1 MRKSVVHSVEKLLVF
16 CALVSSC
23 TQTDDTGGVNES
35 ESESNQKLSVIG
47 NIPSDC
53 GEFILKLKEGSPE
66 TKTPSTYT
74 VPLEKVIDA
83 FSPCGSLKM
92 ERLFPADTRFEGRTK
107 REGLDRWYVAKFDGS
122 SSGDEIVRIL
132 ETTGAVDIVEFPTGI
147 NVDEASGA
155 ETPETKSA
163 YSESV
168 SRDFDFP
175 FNESRGEALKQWHYN
190 NTGTVLGKT
199 SLYGADANVWAAWSL
214 CQGNSDVIV
223 AVIDQGVKYDH
234 EDLADNMW
242 VNTAELYGLE
252 GVDDD
257 GNGYVDDIY
266 GYNFVSGNASI
277 VCSADLSHGTHVAGT
292 IAAVNNNGKGVNGI
306 AGGSGSGDGV
316 RIMTLQTVGT
326 LADVNASSGVAGTVR
341 AIKYAADN
349 GAVICQNSWS
359 YAGDI
364 SQADWNRTQYSSIKE
379 AMAYFT
385 KYAGTDDNGDQTGP
399 MKGGL
404 MVFSAGNDNTFLPC
418 YPAADELAV
427 SVSATNYN
435 GGRAYYSDYGSWIDI
450 SAPGGD
456 FKTDSENGGV
466 YSTTVGENGES
477 SYGYMQGTSMA
488 CPHVSG
494 ACALAVSYY
503 YGREKRKGLTAG
515 MLREALLSSSADV
528 DINMPKNLIGQMGRG
543 NLDTYALLRYVDPS
557 AGYLRAIED
566 QAVSKGGVVTLDL
579 SEYFFSTAAITVSI
593 TNKDVITADLE
604 RGVLK
609 ITGVSAGTAA
619 VTLSDATSATRSF
632 TVTVR

>member
-1 MRKSVVHSVEKLLVF
+1 MRKSSFQNIEKLLVF

-23 TQTDDTGGVNES
+23 SLTDDIGGGNES
-35 ESESNQKLSVIG
+35 ELERELSVIG
-47 NIPSDC
+47 KVLPDN
-53 GEFILKLKEGSPE
+53 GEFILKLKEDCPE
-66 TKTPSTYT
+66 TKSPSTYT
-74 VPLEKVIDA
+74 VPAEKVRDA
-83 FSPCGSLKM
+83 FASCGSFRM
-92 ERLFPADTRFEGRTK
+92 ERLFPSDTRFEGRTK
-107 REGLDRWYVAKFDGS
+107 REGLDRWYLAKFDGHS
-122 SSGDEIVRIL
+122 SSDEIVKLL
-132 ETTGAVDIVEFPTGI
+132 EATGVVDVVEFPAEI
-147 NVDEASGA
+147 NVDEVSEAKG
-155 ETPETKSA
+155 PVTKSS

-168 SRDFDFP
+168 SREFEFP
-175 FNESRGEALKQWHYN
+175 FNENRNEALKQWHYN
-190 NTGTVLGKT
+190 NTGDVLGKS
-199 SLYGADANVWAAWSL
+199 SLCGADANVWAAWSL

-242 VNTAELYGLE
+242 VNVAELNGVE

-257 GNGYVDDIY
+257 GNGYVDDVY

-277 VCSADLSHGTHVAGT
+277 VWSSALTHGTHVAGT

-306 AGGSGSGDGV
+306 AGGSGNGDGV

-326 LADVNASSGVAGTVR
+326 LADANASSGIAGTVR

-359 YAGDI
+359 YDSDI
-364 SQADWNRTQYSSIKE
+364 SQADWNRTQYSSVKE

-404 MVFSAGNDNTFLPC
+404 MVFSAGNDNTFVPC

-427 SVSATNYN
+427 AVAATDYN
-435 GGRAYYSDYGSWIDI
+435 GARAYYSDYGSWIDI

-456 FKTDSENGGV
+456 FKTDSSNGGV

-477 SYGYMQGTSMA
+477 SYGYLQGTSMS

-503 YGREKRKGLTAG
+503 YGKEKRMGLTAE
-515 MLREALLSSSADV
+515 MLREALLSSAADV
-528 DINMPKNLIGQMGRG
+528 DINMPEDLKGEMGRG

-557 AGYLRAIED
+557 AGYLSAIED
-566 QAVSKGGVVTLDL
+566 QMVSKGDIVTLDL
-579 SEYFFSTAAITVSI
+579 SKYFFSTAAITVFI
-593 TNKDVITADLE
+593 QNKDVVTADLE
-604 RGVLK
+604 RGVLT
-609 ITGVSAGTAA
+609 ITGISAGITA

>member
-1 MRKSVVHSVEKLLVF
+1 MRSVRNIGRLLVL
-16 CALVSSC
+16 CALASSC
-23 TQTDDTGGVNES
+23 SLSDDIGGNES
-35 ESESNQKLSVIG
+35 ESEQEISVIG
-47 NIPSDC
+47 NVLPDN
-53 GEFILKLKEGSPE
+53 GEFILKLKGGSPE
-66 TKTPSTYT
+66 TKSPSAYT
-74 VPLEKVIDA
+74 VPAEKVRDA
-83 FSPCGSLKM
+83 FSSRGSFRM

-107 REGLDRWYVAKFDGS
+107 REGLDRWYLARIDGN
-122 SSGDEIVRIL
+122 SSGDEIVNL
-132 ETTGAVDIVEFPTGI
+132 LKATGVVDVVEFPSEI
-147 NVDEASGA
+147 NVDEASPAKGPV
-155 ETPETKSA
+155 TRSS

-168 SRDFDFP
+168 TRNFEFP
-175 FNESRGEALKQWHYN
+175 FNESKAEALKQWHYN
-190 NTGTVLGKT
+190 NTGEVLGKS
-199 SLYGADANVWAAWSL
+199 SLCGADANVWAAWSL

-234 EDLADNMW
+234 EDLAVNMW
-242 VNTAELYGLE
+242 VNTAELNGVE

-277 VCSADLSHGTHVAGT
+277 VWSPDLTHGTHVAGT

-306 AGGSGSGDGV
+306 AGGSGNGDGV

-326 LADVNASSGVAGTVR
+326 LADANASGGIAGTVR

-359 YAGDI
+359 YDSDI
-364 SQADWNRTQYSSIKE
+364 SQADWTRTQYSSVRE
-379 AMAYFT
+379 AMAYFA
-385 KYAGTDDNGDQTGP
+385 KYAGTDDNGNQTGP

-427 SVSATNYN
+427 SVAATDYN
-435 GGRAYYSDYGSWIDI
+435 GSRAYYSDFGSWIDI

-456 FKTDSENGGV
+456 FKTDSSNGGV

-477 SYGYMQGTSMA
+477 SYGYLQGTSMS

-503 YGREKRKGLTAG
+503 YGKEKRMGLTAE
-515 MLREALLSSSADV
+515 MLREALLSSAADV
-528 DINMPKNLIGQMGRG
+528 DINMPEAMKGEMGRG
-543 NLDTYALLRYVDPS
+543 SLDTYALLRYVDPS
-557 AGYLRAIED
+557 AGYMSAIED
-566 QAVSKGGVVTLDL
+566 QTVSKGGTLTLDL
-579 SEYFFSTAAITVSI
+579 SKYFFSTAAITVFI
-593 TNKDVITADLE
+593 QNKDVATADLS
-604 RGVLK
+604 RGVLT
-609 ITGVSAGTAA
+609 ITGISAGTTA

>member
-1 MRKSVVHSVEKLLVF
+1 MRSVRNIGRLLVL
-16 CALVSSC
+16 CALASSC
-23 TQTDDTGGVNES
+23 SLNDDIGRNES
-35 ESESNQKLSVIG
+35 ESEQEISVIG
-47 NIPSDC
+47 NVLPDN
-53 GEFILKLKEGSPE
+53 GEFILKLKGDSPE
-66 TKTPSTYT
+66 TKSPSTYT
-74 VPLEKVIDA
+74 VPAEKVRDA
-83 FSPCGSLKM
+83 LSSRGSFKM

-107 REGLDRWYVAKFDGS
+107 REGLDRWYLAKLDGK
-122 SSGDEIVRIL
+122 SSGDEIVNLL
-132 ETTGAVDIVEFPTGI
+132 ESTGVVDVVEFPSEI
-147 NVDEASGA
+147 NVDEASQVKGPV
-155 ETPETKSA
+155 TRSS

-168 SRDFDFP
+168 TRNFEFP
-175 FNESRGEALKQWHYN
+175 FNESKAEALKQWHYN
-190 NTGTVLGKT
+190 NTGDVLGKS
-199 SLYGADANVWAAWSL
+199 SLSGADANVWAAWSL
-214 CQGNSDVIV
+214 CQGNTDVIV

-234 EDLADNMW
+234 EDLAANMW
-242 VNTAELYGLE
+242 VNTAELNGVE

-257 GNGYVDDIY
+257 GNGYVDDVY

-277 VCSADLSHGTHVAGT
+277 VWSPALTHGTHVAGT

-306 AGGSGSGDGV
+306 AGGSGNGDGV

-326 LADVNASSGVAGTVR
+326 LADSNASGGIAGTVR

-359 YAGDI
+359 YDSDI
-364 SQADWNRTQYSSIKE
+364 SQADWTRTQYSSVKE

-385 KYAGTDDNGDQTGP
+385 KYAGTDDNGNQTGP

-427 SVSATNYN
+427 AVAATDYN
-435 GGRAYYSDYGSWIDI
+435 GARAYYSDYGSWIDI

-456 FKTDSENGGV
+456 FKTDSSNGGV

-477 SYGYMQGTSMA
+477 SYGYLQGTSMS

-503 YGREKRKGLTAG
+503 YGKEKRMGLTAE
-515 MLREALLSSSADV
+515 MLREALLSSAADV
-528 DINMPKNLIGQMGRG
+528 DINMPEDMKGEMGRG
-543 NLDTYALLRYVDPS
+543 SLDTYALLRYVDPS
-557 AGYLRAIED
+557 AGYMNAIED
-566 QAVSKGGVVTLDL
+566 QTVSKGGTLTLDL
-579 SEYFFSTAAITVSI
+579 SGYFFSTAAITVFI
-593 TNKDVITADLE
+593 QNKDIATADLS
-604 RGVLK
+604 RGILT
-609 ITGVSAGTAA
+609 ITGISAGTTA

>member
-1 MRKSVVHSVEKLLVF
+1 MRSVRNIGRLLVL
-16 CALVSSC
+16 CALTSSC
-23 TQTDDTGGVNES
+23 SLNDDIGGNES
-35 ESESNQKLSVIG
+35 ESEQEISVIG
-47 NIPSDC
+47 NVLPDN
-53 GEFILKLKEGSPE
+53 GEFILKLKGGSPE
-66 TKTPSTYT
+66 TKSPSAYT
-74 VPLEKVIDA
+74 VPAEKVREA
-83 FSPCGSLKM
+83 FSSRGSFRM

-107 REGLDRWYVAKFDGS
+107 REGLDRWYLAKLDVK
-122 SSGDEIVRIL
+122 SSGDEIVNL
-132 ETTGAVDIVEFPTGI
+132 LKATGVVDVVEFPAEI
-147 NVDEASGA
+147 NVDEASPA
-155 ETPETKSA
+155 EGPVTRSS

-168 SRDFDFP
+168 SRNFEFP
-175 FNESRGEALKQWHYN
+175 FNESKSEALKQWHYN
-190 NTGTVLGKT
+190 NTGDVLGKS
-199 SLYGADANVWAAWSL
+199 SLCGADANVWAAWSL

-234 EDLADNMW
+234 EDLAANMW
-242 VNTAELYGLE
+242 VNTAELNGVE

-277 VCSADLSHGTHVAGT
+277 VWSPDLTHGTHVAGT

-306 AGGSGSGDGV
+306 AGGSGNGDGV

-326 LADVNASSGVAGTVR
+326 LADANASGGIAGTVR

-359 YAGDI
+359 YDSDI
-364 SQADWNRTQYSSIKE
+364 SQADWQRTQYSSVRE

-385 KYAGTDDNGDQTGP
+385 KYAGTDDNGNQTGP

-427 SVSATNYN
+427 AVAATDYN
-435 GGRAYYSDYGSWIDI
+435 GARAYYSDYGSWIDI

-456 FKTDSENGGV
+456 FKTDSSNGGV

-477 SYGYMQGTSMA
+477 SYGYLQGTSMS

-503 YGREKRKGLTAG
+503 YGKEKRMGLTAE
-515 MLREALLSSSADV
+515 MLREALLSSAADV
-528 DINMPKNLIGQMGRG
+528 DINMPEAMKGEMGRG
-543 NLDTYALLRYVDPS
+543 SLDTYALLRYVDPS
-557 AGYLRAIED
+557 AGYMSAIED
-566 QAVSKGGVVTLDL
+566 QTVSKGGTLTLDL
-579 SEYFFSTAAITVSI
+579 SKYFFSTAAITVFI
-593 TNKDVITADLE
+593 QNKDVATADLS
-604 RGVLK
+604 RGVLT
-609 ITGVSAGTAA
+609 ITGISAGTTA
-619 VTLSDATSATRSF
+619 VTLSDATSAKRSF